1 MTPQDQTRL
10 QQAAQLLN
18 QRRFAEAK
26 AVLEPMQGPSASP
39 ECGRFLAAACTA
51 LGETSR
57 AEASLRAVLKTY
69 PEHQDSAID
78 LARLLNATGRHEE
91 ALSIFVGGRWPAPR
105 LSLLEEQAR
114 ALKAL
119 ERFDDCLEVRR
130 RQAAMSP
137 DNAAVGHNLAAAL
150 GDAGRHEDSEAAARA
165 VLAAGGQAPETWLV
179 LGRALQAAGRFDEA
193 SEAMDQALA
202 RRPDYL
208 DALRDRA
215 QLTWMR
221 TADAS
226 QATAVLDR
234 AATGSR
240 QAGAIRALKA
250 RVLEYAGDSR
260 AAYDAVAKTGGDP
273 QLEVAASIAAI
284 RFDGDLALA
293 HARKAAAIAPQAEPV
308 QRALIEACL
317 ATGNAEEAGRALQ
330 PLMTRRPLDQGLLAL
345 QWTVWKLMGDERA
358 QQLYDYERMVAGW
371 TIDTPPGWSSLESY
385 LCDLGDA
392 LKRLHT
398 LKTHPLDQSLR
409 HGTQTPAS
417 LRTSEAPAIKAFFT
431 AIDGP
436 IRRHM
441 DFIGQGDDP
450 LRRRN
455 TGDYRIRGAWSVKLR
470 PEGFH
475 ADHFHAQGWLS
486 SACYIELPKAVS
498 DEGRQGWIKF
508 GEPGAPTRP
517 VIAPEHFVRPEPGL
531 LALFPSYMWHGTVP
545 FSGDDTR
552 LTIAFDVVPT

>member
-1 MTPQDQTRL
+1 MSPRDQARL

-26 AVLEPMQGPSASP
+26 ALLEPMQGGAAPP
-39 ECGRFLAAACTA
+39 ECGRFLAAACGA
-51 LGETSR
+51 LGETAR
-57 AEASLRAVLKTY
+57 AEASLRSVLTAH
-69 PEHQDSAID
+69 PDHQDSAID

-91 ALSIFVGGRWPAPR
+91 VLSFIGGRTWASPR

-130 RQAAMSP
+130 RQAALSP

-150 GDAGRHEDSEAAARA
+150 GDAGRHQESETTARA

-179 LGRALQAAGRFDEA
+179 LGRALQSAGRFDEA
-193 SEAMDQALA
+193 AEAMDQALA
-202 RRPDYL
+202 RRPDYI

-215 QLTWMR
+215 QLIWMR
-221 TADAS
+221 TEDAAR
-226 QATAVLDR
+226 ATGLLDR

-240 QAGAIRALKA
+240 QAGAIRGLKA
-250 RVLEYAGDSR
+250 RVLEYAGDFR
-260 AAYDAVAKTGGDP
+260 AAYDAVADTGGDP
-273 QLEVAASIAAI
+273 QLEVAASSAAI
-284 RFDGDLALA
+284 RFDGELALA
-293 HARKAAAIAPQAEPV
+293 HAQKAAAAAPRAEPV

-317 ATGNAEEAGRALQ
+317 ATGNAEEAGRVLQ
-330 PLMTRRPLDQGLLAL
+330 PLMARRPLDQGLLAL
-345 QWTVWKLMGDERA
+345 QWTVWRLTGDERA
-358 QQLYDYERMVAGW
+358 ARLYDYERMVAGW
-371 TIDTPPGWSSLESY
+371 RIDTPPGWSSLERY
-385 LCDLGDA
+385 LSDLGDA

-417 LRTSEAPAIKAFFT
+417 LRTSDDPAIKAFFA

-450 LRRRN
+450 LRSRN
-455 TGDYRIRGAWSVKLR
+455 TGEYRIRGAWSVRLR
-470 PEGFH
+470 PDGFH

-498 DEGRQGWIKF
+498 NEGRQGWIKF
-508 GEPGAPTRP
+508 GEPGVPTRP
-517 VIAPEHFVRPEPGL
+517 AIAPEHYVRPEPGL

-545 FSGDDTR
+545 FPGDDTR
-552 LTIAFDVVPT
+552 LTIAFDVVPA